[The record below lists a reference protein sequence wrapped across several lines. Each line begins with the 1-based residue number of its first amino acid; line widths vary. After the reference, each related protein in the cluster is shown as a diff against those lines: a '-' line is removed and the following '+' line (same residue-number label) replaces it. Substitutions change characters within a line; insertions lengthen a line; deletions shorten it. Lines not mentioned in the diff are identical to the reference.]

1 MNPEVI
7 IGTIQ
12 IILAPAVMVTSCAI
26 LQGAIL
32 GHYTGIN
39 QRLRAM
45 AQERLQILRANS
57 ATAGADTLTTERL
70 DEIDTQLP
78 NLINLYQQ
86 VRNAILAIYLAVAI
100 FLADMLIIAFAV
112 LTRLDWIGFV
122 SLLGFL
128 LGTAALLWGILL
140 MVREAWA
147 SNRATH
153 FEVIRILNLK

>member
-7 IGTIQ
+7 VGTIQ

-45 AQERLQILRANS
+45 AQERLQILRANGVS
-57 ATAGADTLTTERL
+57 TSTDTLTTERL
-70 DEIDTQLP
+70 DEIDTQIPGLV
-78 NLINLYQQ
+78 NLYQQ
-86 VRNAILAIYLAVAI
+86 VRNAILAIYLAIAI
-100 FLADMLIIAFAV
+100 FLADMLIIALAII
-112 LTRLDWIGFV
+112 TRLNWIGFA

-128 LGTAALLWGILL
+128 LGTAALLWSILL

-153 FEVIRILNLK
+153 FEVTRVLNL